1 MSLEAELQCPE
12 CKRLIKDVDSLDT
25 RECPWCGAFLV
36 NVNPENSN
44 STSSKRTVKP
54 GLFDEIDVS
63 DDDEFTT
70 TTTTTQPKLSS
81 LQQDDDDDDGHE
93 FSLENILSQFKQEM
107 KHRPMSSARPKR
119 RKVELF
125 DELDD
130 SDDDND
136 NWNVSITSKKNK
148 KKKKKGKET
157 RVFQASDEDL
167 DAVEEG
173 RLNTNKKRYNL
184 SFPSDSGSEYT
195 LSDSEG
201 SLLESSEDEQERKT
215 KPKDDPQDYKPDPVK
230 KAAKA
235 KETSTSNPAATT
247 KETKAK
253 ALPSSSSSSSTTP
266 SASRPL
272 GSFLI
277 FNKEMRGKLAK
288 ENKDLSQK
296 DLSRLVSGM
305 WNKMSKEQKA
315 KYANMKPT
323 AKKLVPPPGN
333 GYVLFKKEQFPLV
346 QKEYNLKGEH
356 IMRTVSTLIGVRWKN
371 LDPDLRE
378 SYTQRAKQA
387 RQEWALEHPHEYEV
401 FMNNMKAKVS
411 QAKKGKKRTKA

>member
-1 MSLEAELQCPE
+1 MS
-12 CKRLIKDVDSLDT
+12 I

-63 DDDEFTT
+63 DDDEFTTT

-215 KPKDDPQDYKPDPVK
+215 KSKDDPQDYKPDPVK

-305 WNKMSKEQKA
+305 WNKMSK
-315 KYANMKPT
+315 
-323 AKKLVPPPGN
+323 VPPCLLC
-333 GYVLFKKEQFPLV
+333 VSIILIDQ
-346 QKEYNLKGEH
+346 NLN
-356 IMRTVSTLIGVRWKN
+356 RN
-371 LDPDLRE
+371 
-378 SYTQRAKQA
+378 
-387 RQEWALEHPHEYEV
+387 
-401 FMNNMKAKVS
+401 
-411 QAKKGKKRTKA
+411 KRPSMQT